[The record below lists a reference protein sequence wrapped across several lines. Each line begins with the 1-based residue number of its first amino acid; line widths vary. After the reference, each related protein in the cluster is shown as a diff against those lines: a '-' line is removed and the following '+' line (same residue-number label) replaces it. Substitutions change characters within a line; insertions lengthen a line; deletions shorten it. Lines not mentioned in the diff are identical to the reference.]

1 MEDKEKKEIK
11 MEPKKF
17 MVFYNDNGEFHEVL
31 LDYQQEQ
38 TVALLL
44 LKMHNDNIQIDKNVA
59 FTIRDQKEGSDNNE

>member
-1 MEDKEKKEIK
+1 MEDKKEVK

-59 FTIRDQKEGSDNNE
+59 FTIKEMKEGNDKNE

>member
-17 MVFYNDNGEFHEVL
+17 LVFYNDNGEFHEVL

-59 FTIRDQKEGSDNNE
+59 FTIRDQKEGSGNNE

>member
-1 MEDKEKKEIK
+1 MEDRKEVK

-17 MVFYNDNGEFHEVL
+17 MVFYNDNGKFHEVL

-59 FTIRDQKEGSDNNE
+59 FTITDKKQESRDNNE

>member
-1 MEDKEKKEIK
+1 
-11 MEPKKF
+11 

-59 FTIRDQKEGSDNNE
+59 FTIKEMKEGNDKNE

>member
-1 MEDKEKKEIK
+1 MEDKKEVK
-11 MEPKKF
+11 MEPNKF

-59 FTIRDQKEGSDNNE
+59 FTIKEMKEGNDNNE